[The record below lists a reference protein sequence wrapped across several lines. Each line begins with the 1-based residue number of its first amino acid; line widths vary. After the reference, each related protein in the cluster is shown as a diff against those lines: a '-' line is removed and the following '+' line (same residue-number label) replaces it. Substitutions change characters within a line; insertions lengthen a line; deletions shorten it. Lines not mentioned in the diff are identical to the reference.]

1 MVDHIVSAQNY
12 LYGNLGL
19 SFRNEV
25 GQTFLDSGLRTDVPA
40 TAGPVGSRRQRT

>member
-25 GQTFLDSGLRTDVPA
+25 GQALL
-40 TAGPVGSRRQRT
+40 GSRWERRIRGDGGA